1 MNAGLA
7 ETLHGHAN
15 TASRLSSSFPTF
27 IASSVHRHKVGGCDK
42 AGVDVEVCQNVCKRG
57 SLTTK
62 ERTGRRR
69 DREHEKEA
77 EY

>member
-1 MNAGLA
+1 MLTLLA
-7 ETLHGHAN
+7 DSPA
-15 TASRLSSSFPTF
+15 AFPPLSPLLSTDT
-27 IASSVHRHKVGGCDK
+27 KWGCDK
-42 AGVDVEVCQNVCKRG
+42 AGVDVEVYQNVCKRG